1 MDSYILMNG
10 LCNQSVDCVSK
21 KIRNLE
27 ECAWKKE
34 LGASLEL
41 IKKRLNIFPN
51 GLWRLYHNAKL
62 VSYMYYIRID
72 ERKKYY
78 SWFDYCDNGTCE
90 NFKND
95 GKLLFG
101 VSIGSIEKHMGN
113 YLFSMGMDKIIEG
126 YYKNVEKVCMCSRI
140 PSLSR
145 SFKRIEDVPCLELND
160 EILMRD
166 HVVKMFLNKGC
177 KPMELCKDGYYLDQ
191 ESLGYSLT
199 MGRLVNGNSS
209 L

>member
-21 KIRNLE
+21 EIRNLE

-72 ERKKYY
+72 ERKNIILGLIIVIMEHAKTLRMMA
-78 SWFDYCDNGTCE
+78 SYCLECLLDLL
-90 NFKND
+90 KNIWEIICLVWAWI
-95 GKLLFG
+95 KLL
-101 VSIGSIEKHMGN
+101 K
-113 YLFSMGMDKIIEG
+113 DII
-126 YYKNVEKVCMCSRI
+126 KM
-140 PSLSR
+140 L
-145 SFKRIEDVPCLELND
+145 KRFAC
-160 EILMRD
+160 
-166 HVVKMFLNKGC
+166 VVVFHH
-177 KPMELCKDGYYLDQ
+177 
-191 ESLGYSLT
+191 
-199 MGRLVNGNSS
+199 
-209 L
+209 

>member
-21 KIRNLE
+21 EIRNLE

-101 VSIGSIEKHMGN
+101 VSIGSIEKHMG
-113 YLFSMGMDKIIEG
+113 
-126 YYKNVEKVCMCSRI
+126 
-140 PSLSR
+140 
-145 SFKRIEDVPCLELND
+145 KRTIASTP
-160 EILMRD
+160 
-166 HVVKMFLNKGC
+166 
-177 KPMELCKDGYYLDQ
+177 
-191 ESLGYSLT
+191 
-199 MGRLVNGNSS
+199 
-209 L
+209 

>member
-21 KIRNLE
+21 EIRNLE

-101 VSIGSIEKHMGN
+101 VSIGSIE
-113 YLFSMGMDKIIEG
+113 I
-126 YYKNVEKVCMCSRI
+126 
-140 PSLSR
+140 
-145 SFKRIEDVPCLELND
+145 
-160 EILMRD
+160 
-166 HVVKMFLNKGC
+166 
-177 KPMELCKDGYYLDQ
+177 
-191 ESLGYSLT
+191 
-199 MGRLVNGNSS
+199 
-209 L
+209 

>member
-21 KIRNLE
+21 EIRNLE

-78 SWFDYCDNGTCE
+78 SWFIVTSKHFF
-90 NFKND
+90 NF
-95 GKLLFG
+95 F
-101 VSIGSIEKHMGN
+101 H
-113 YLFSMGMDKIIEG
+113 
-126 YYKNVEKVCMCSRI
+126 
-140 PSLSR
+140 P
-145 SFKRIEDVPCLELND
+145 FKRKFVFNIPIFNIT
-160 EILMRD
+160 IL
-166 HVVKMFLNKGC
+166 
-177 KPMELCKDGYYLDQ
+177 
-191 ESLGYSLT
+191 T
-199 MGRLVNGNSS
+199 T
-209 L
+209 